1 MINRVEAILILSVS
15 FFCNIMIEIFKNEQ
29 FGNIRVAGT
38 NEEPLFCL
46 ADVCSSLELRQGDV
60 RQRLND
66 GVVSTQPIIDSLGR
80 EQQANFINEDGLYD
94 VILDSRKPEAKK
106 FRKWITCD
114 VLPSIRKHGIYA
126 TEDTIDKILSN
137 PDFGIKVLTE
147 LKEERQRRIDSERK
161 NAILMHVN
169 KTYTMTEIAKELNM
183 KSAIE
188 LNNKL
193 SEMKVQFKTNKTW
206 VLYSK
211 YSNLGYEEIKQEIL
225 DNGRVVYHRKIT
237 QMGRDFII
245 NSFKC

>member
-1 MINRVEAILILSVS
+1 
-15 FFCNIMIEIFKNEQ
+15 MIEIFKNEQ

-46 ADVCSSLELRQGDV
+46 ADICSSLDLRQGDV
-60 RQRLND
+60 RQRLCD

-94 VILDSRKPEAKK
+94 VILDSRKPEAKN
-106 FRKWITCD
+106 FRKWITSD
-114 VLPSIRKHGIYA
+114 VLPSIRKNGIYA
-126 TEDTIDKILSN
+126 TEDTIDKILSD
-137 PDFGIKVLTE
+137 PDFGIKLLTE
-147 LKEERQRRIDSERK
+147 LKEERKMRLDSESK

-169 KTYTMTEIAKELNM
+169 KTYTMTEIAKELNL

-193 SEMKVQFKTNKTW
+193 SDMKIQFKTNKTW

-237 QMGRDFII
+237 QIGRDFII
-245 NSFKC
+245 NLFKY

>member
-1 MINRVEAILILSVS
+1 
-15 FFCNIMIEIFKNEQ
+15 MIEIFKNEQ

-38 NEEPLFCL
+38 NEEPMFCL
-46 ADVCSSLELRQGDV
+46 IDLCRALNLRT
-60 RQRLND
+60 D
-66 GVVSTQPIIDSLGR
+66 GVLPRLKEGGYNQIVVTDSIGR
-80 EQQANFINEDGLYD
+80 EQMTYFVNEQNMYR
-94 VILDSRKPEAKK
+94 VIMRSDKKEAEL
-106 FRKWITCD
+106 FQDWVCGE
-114 VLPSIRKHGIYA
+114 VLPSIRKHGLYA
-126 TEDTIDKILSN
+126 TEDTIDKILSD
-137 PDFGIKVLTE
+137 PDFGIKLLTE

-206 VLYSK
+206 VFYSK

-245 NSFKC
+245 NLFKC

>member
-1 MINRVEAILILSVS
+1 
-15 FFCNIMIEIFKNEQ
+15 MIEIFKNEQ

-46 ADVCSSLELRQGDV
+46 ADICASLELRQGDV

-137 PDFGIKVLTE
+137 PDFGIKLLTE
-147 LKEERQRRIDSERK
+147 LKEERQRRIESERK

-169 KTYTMTEIAKELNM
+169 KTYTMTEISKELNM

-206 VLYSK
+206 VFYSK

-237 QMGRDFII
+237 QIGRDFII
-245 NSFKC
+245 NLFKC

>member
-1 MINRVEAILILSVS
+1 M
-15 FFCNIMIEIFKNEQ
+15 
-29 FGNIRVAGT
+29 
-38 NEEPLFCL
+38 
-46 ADVCSSLELRQGDV
+46 
-60 RQRLND
+60 
-66 GVVSTQPIIDSLGR
+66 VSTQPIIDSLGR

-94 VILDSRKPEAKK
+94 VILDSRKPEAKN
-106 FRKWITCD
+106 FRKWITSD
-114 VLPSIRKHGIYA
+114 VLPSIRKRGLYA
-126 TEDTIDKILSN
+126 TEDTIDKILSD
-137 PDFGIKVLTE
+137 PDFGIKLLTE

-169 KTYTMTEIAKELNM
+169 KTYTMTEIAKELNL

-193 SEMKVQFKTNKTW
+193 SDMKVQFKTNKTW

-237 QMGRDFII
+237 QTGRDFII
-245 NSFKC
+245 NLFKD

>member
-1 MINRVEAILILSVS
+1 
-15 FFCNIMIEIFKNEQ
+15 MIEIFKNEQ

-38 NEEPLFCL
+38 SEEPLFCL
-46 ADVCSSLELRQGDV
+46 ADICASLELRQGDV

-137 PDFGIKVLTE
+137 PDFGIKLLTE
-147 LKEERQRRIDSERK
+147 LKEERQRRIESERK

-169 KTYTMTEIAKELNM
+169 KTYTMTEISKELNM

-193 SEMKVQFKTNKTW
+193 SEMNVQFKTNKTW
-206 VLYSK
+206 VFYSK

-245 NSFKC
+245 NLFKYSKL

>member
-1 MINRVEAILILSVS
+1 
-15 FFCNIMIEIFKNEQ
+15 MIEIFKNEQ

-46 ADVCSSLELRQGDV
+46 ADICASLELRQGDV

-137 PDFGIKVLTE
+137 PDFGIKLLTE
-147 LKEERQRRIDSERK
+147 LKEERQRRIESERK

-169 KTYTMTEIAKELNM
+169 KTYTMTEISKELNM

-206 VLYSK
+206 VFYSK

-237 QMGRDFII
+237 QMGREFII
-245 NSFKC
+245 NLFKC

>member
-1 MINRVEAILILSVS
+1 
-15 FFCNIMIEIFKNEQ
+15 MIEIFKNEQ

-38 NEEPLFCL
+38 SEEPLFCL
-46 ADVCSSLELRQGDV
+46 ADICTSLELRQGDV

-137 PDFGIKVLTE
+137 PDFGIKLLTE

-169 KTYTMTEIAKELNM
+169 KTYTMTEISKELNM

-206 VLYSK
+206 VFYSK

-237 QMGRDFII
+237 QMGRDFIV
-245 NSFKC
+245 NLFKC

>member
-1 MINRVEAILILSVS
+1 
-15 FFCNIMIEIFKNEQ
+15 MIEIFKNEQ

>member
-1 MINRVEAILILSVS
+1 
-15 FFCNIMIEIFKNEQ
+15 MIEIFKNEQ

-46 ADVCSSLELRQGDV
+46 ADVCASLELRQGDV

-137 PDFGIKVLTE
+137 PDFGIKLLTE
-147 LKEERQRRIDSERK
+147 LKEERQRRIESERK

-169 KTYTMTEIAKELNM
+169 KTYTMTEISKELNM

-193 SEMKVQFKTNKTW
+193 SEMNVQFKTNKTW
-206 VLYSK
+206 VFYSK

-245 NSFKC
+245 NLFKYSKL

>member
-1 MINRVEAILILSVS
+1 
-15 FFCNIMIEIFKNEQ
+15 MIEIFKNEQ

-46 ADVCSSLELRQGDV
+46 ADICASLELRQGDV

-137 PDFGIKVLTE
+137 PDFGIKLLTE
-147 LKEERQRRIDSERK
+147 LKEERQRRIESERK

-169 KTYTMTEIAKELNM
+169 KTYTMTEISKELNM

-206 VLYSK
+206 VFYSK

-245 NSFKC
+245 NLFKC

>member
-1 MINRVEAILILSVS
+1 
-15 FFCNIMIEIFKNEQ
+15 MIEIFKNEQ

-38 NEEPLFCL
+38 SEEPLFCL
-46 ADVCSSLELRQGDV
+46 ADICASLELRQGDV

-137 PDFGIKVLTE
+137 PDFGIKLLTE
-147 LKEERQRRIDSERK
+147 LKEERQRRIESERK

-169 KTYTMTEIAKELNM
+169 KTYTMTEISKELNM

-245 NSFKC
+245 NLFKC

>member
-1 MINRVEAILILSVS
+1 
-15 FFCNIMIEIFKNEQ
+15 MIEIFKNEQ
-29 FGNIRVAGT
+29 FGKIRVAGT

-46 ADVCSSLELRQGDV
+46 ADICSSLELRQGDV
-60 RQRLND
+60 RQRLCD

-94 VILDSRKPEAKK
+94 VILDSRKPEAKN
-106 FRKWITCD
+106 FRKWITSD
-114 VLPSIRKHGIYA
+114 VLPSIRKNGLYA
-126 TEDTIDKILSN
+126 TEDTIDKILSD
-137 PDFGIKVLTE
+137 PDFGIKLLTE
-147 LKEERQRRIDSERK
+147 LKEERKMRLDSERK

-169 KTYTMTEIAKELNM
+169 KTYTMTEIAKELNL

-193 SEMKVQFKTNKTW
+193 SDMKIQFKTNKTW

-237 QMGRDFII
+237 QTGRDFII
-245 NSFKC
+245 NLFKY